1 MLYHILAIYITE
13 ICNKTLGYLEKV
25 FKIKLKIFKG
35 KNLKLPLSI
44 LLSYLKIDTLH
55 GKEELHI
62 KIKLI
67 YWTK

>member
-13 ICNKTLGYLEKV
+13 ICNKTLGYLEKF

-44 LLSYLKIDTLH
+44 LLSYLKIDTTWERGTTH
-55 GKEELHI
+55 KN
-62 KIKLI
+62 
-67 YWTK
+67 